1 MTAIILYLALS
12 PLVGILAGRFIN
24 VGMVDHERKAA

>member
-1 MTAIILYLALS
+1 MTALALYLALS

-24 VGMVDHERKAA
+24 AGMVEP